1 MPSVRN
7 IRMTMARR
15 LLPDL
20 TDAKISISVKAK
32 KKKPKFFFREIFYK
46 KAGKK
51 FSEIQVKTYIQKEQK
66 TGVRAPFHAHAAH

>member
-1 MPSVRN
+1 
-7 IRMTMARR
+7 MTMARR

-32 KKKPKFFFREIFYK
+32 KKKPKIFFRETFYK

-51 FSEIQVKTYIQKEQK
+51 FSEIQVKTDMQKGQK
-66 TGVRAPFHAHAAH
+66 KRGLERHSTPTLRTESPH